1 MNSMEDRSRQS
12 SPFDDSPPFGF
23 FYSNLANREV
33 LAALRFGIEARKGLL
48 LFTGE
53 AGTGKSAILH
63 ELARASNS
71 QFVSI
76 SISDPRIRLNDLLA
90 LILRTL
96 DVEVQNEDE
105 PARIRSCQAAL
116 RSGFEA
122 NRIVALVLDNAQD
135 LADDIVESLARH
147 FLGKGFAPENN
158 LLQIILAGR
167 PELRER
173 LMRPPLRF
181 LPTQVEIACRLKP
194 LAAKDVARYIRHR
207 LAAADR
213 SAKIF
218 DDEAIALIAEYSEG
232 RPGTV
237 NAICRRALE
246 LDRSS
251 SGGELISDAVVRAAR
266 ELEVEKP
273 GGEAVMAGAARKAE
287 RHDESRRP
295 YPVIVASAG
304 FSDLAASTT
313 VRQSPSLARA
323 NGRRVSAWLILTLV
337 TALAAWLDG
346 VPVLS
351 YGRSLSERLGEIAG
365 LNPQIPEA
373 DSSSSNLPSV
383 QDDSQAVALQQPN
396 RNDSVAPQPD
406 APGEHSAKKSVETSE
421 QPPAKSRAFTPAPPA
436 GSSRDEARQSE
447 PAEKQHKRDLAKA
460 VSRAIEN
467 RAILGV
473 NVSASGNM
481 VYLDGRVPTP
491 AQKDA
496 AERAARSVPDV
507 RGVQNRIAV
516 E

>member
-1 MNSMEDRSRQS
+1 MNSMEGRSRQS
-12 SPFDDSPPFGF
+12 SPFDDLPSFGF

-33 LAALRFGIEARKGLL
+33 LAALRYGIEARKGLL

-63 ELARASNS
+63 ELARASNA
-71 QFVSI
+71 QFVLI
-76 SISDPRIRLNDLLA
+76 HISDPRLRLKDLLA
-90 LILRTL
+90 LILETL
-96 DVEVQNEDE
+96 DVEVQGEDE

-116 RSGFEA
+116 RSGLEA
-122 NRIVALVLDNAQD
+122 DRIVALALDDAQD
-135 LADDIVESLARH
+135 LADDIVESLTRH
-147 FLGKGFAPENN
+147 FLGQGFAPENN

-173 LMRPPLRF
+173 LMRPPLRS
-181 LPTQVEIACRLKP
+181 LPTQVEIACRLTP
-194 LAAKDVARYIRHR
+194 LAAKDVGRYIRHR

-213 SAKIF
+213 SATMF

-232 RPGTV
+232 RPGMV
-237 NAICRRALE
+237 NAICRHALE
-246 LDRSS
+246 WAHSS
-251 SGGELISDAVVRAAR
+251 SGGEIPLDTVVRAAR
-266 ELEVEKP
+266 ELEIEKT
-273 GGEAVMAGAARKAE
+273 GGEAVTAGAARQAGMY
-287 RHDESRRP
+287 DEARGP

-304 FSDLAASTT
+304 FSDFAASKT
-313 VRQSPSLARA
+313 VRRSSSLVRA
-323 NGRRVSAWLILTLV
+323 NGRRVSAWLVLTFV

-351 YGRSLSERLGEIAG
+351 YGRNLSERLGEIAG

-373 DSSSSNLPSV
+373 GSSSSNLPLA
-383 QDDSQAVALQQPN
+383 QDDSRAIATEQPSSN
-396 RNDSVAPQPD
+396 ASIATQPG
-406 APGEHSAKKSVETSE
+406 APGDHSAKTLESSE
-421 QPPAKSRAFTPAPPA
+421 KPPAESRASTSAPPA
-436 GSSRDEARQSE
+436 RSSRDQARQSE
-447 PAEKQHKRDLAKA
+447 PTEKQHKRDLAKA

-473 NVSASGNM
+473 NVSASGSM

-507 RGVQNRIAV
+507 GGVRNRIAV